1 MKGYFNDCVVNFVVA
16 RKGCIDNSY
25 IVSYIIIFVLLSY
38 FQTSFIAFI
47 FLCLDIYA
55 FLFME
60 WSDTKVLDSLVFTSF
75 IMTSTDTIWYVSYIF
90 QIYKW
95 SCDPLNP
102 SVGALEEYLP
112 QLSLIWC
119 VNHTFVVGL
128 FFLVY
133 FFL

>member
-25 IVSYIIIFVLLSY
+25 IVSYIVIFVLLSY

-60 WSDTKVLDSLVFTSF
+60 
-75 IMTSTDTIWYVSYIF
+75 
-90 QIYKW
+90 
-95 SCDPLNP
+95 
-102 SVGALEEYLP
+102 
-112 QLSLIWC
+112 
-119 VNHTFVVGL
+119 
-128 FFLVY
+128 
-133 FFL
+133 